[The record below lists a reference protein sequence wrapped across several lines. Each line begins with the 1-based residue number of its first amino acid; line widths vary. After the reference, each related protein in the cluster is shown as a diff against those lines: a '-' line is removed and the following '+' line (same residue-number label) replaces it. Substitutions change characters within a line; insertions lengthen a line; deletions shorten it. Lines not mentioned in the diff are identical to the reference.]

1 MQVTQELVTV
11 LADPVAGELNI
22 VLGGYRLALSAEE
35 AASLAEGLAAGLERL
50 RQAAVQPSEPWQV
63 QRAPGEAEAMQS
75 RTRALIQATMREKGL
90 TLREERE

>member
-1 MQVTQELVTV
+1 MKVTQELVTV
-11 LADPVAGELNI
+11 LADPAAGEVNV
-22 VLGGYRLALSAEE
+22 VLAGYRLALSAEE
-35 AASLAEGLAAGLERL
+35 AAALAEGLAAGLGRL
-50 RQAAVQPSEPWQV
+50 RQAQAPAEPWQV